1 MAFLYQVMLESEAA
15 GGDVPMEQGT
25 SGQEDGPVG
34 QPAVVSI
41 AESGRAPSFSPFSVA
56 PPVGESSSDSSDTES
71 DQSRDKQVRM
81 PPLISAFFILLHFPL

>member
-1 MAFLYQVMLESEAA
+1 MLESEAA

-71 DQSRDKQVRM
+71 DQSRDKQVRR
-81 PPLISAFFILLHFPL
+81 SCHLHFCIFHTFARSPSGLIAT